1 MRFTTLLLIVSI
13 FTFVFDGKELCFK
26 NNGEV
31 HLSCCCKSSTS
42 TLKMPCCGHH
52 CKTVEFPSL
61 DIVQQRPE
69 NENSLDSE
77 FDEAVFA
84 GSFNP
89 SEILQLSKILVF
101 RPLYR
106 SDHSYRSVPLSN
118 LSTIIL
124 RC

>member
-42 TLKMPCCGHH
+42 TLKMPCCGNH
-52 CKTVEFPSL
+52 CKTVEIPSV
-61 DIVQQRPE
+61 DIVQQKPE
-69 NENSLDSE
+69 NENSLNSE
-77 FDEAVFA
+77 FDDAVFA
-84 GSFNP
+84 RCFNS
-89 SEILQLSKILVF
+89 SEILQLSKIPVF
-101 RPLYR
+101 RPIYR
-106 SDHSYRSVPLSN
+106 SDHSSVSRPLSN
-118 LSTIIL
+118 LSSIIL